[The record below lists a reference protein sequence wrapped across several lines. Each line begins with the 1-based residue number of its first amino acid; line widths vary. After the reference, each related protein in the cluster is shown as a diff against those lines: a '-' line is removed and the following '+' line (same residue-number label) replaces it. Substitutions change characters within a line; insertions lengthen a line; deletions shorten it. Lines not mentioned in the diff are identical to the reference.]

1 MILPKEQIEHLEKI
15 LDDLIASLEK
25 GWEQK
30 LESIGRESEAT
41 ANSNGASLSFLND
54 EFLIWLTSIRAKQ
67 VYSDTLNPNHE
78 ENWLIGEQLAVIQ
91 VFDAWRAA
99 CKNRN
104 KCKDLP
110 ECYYKYS
117 KKIDIQKLKEHKAY
131 LRWKSRDE
139 NTEHDGIDEKQH
151 YYDGCADI
159 FALSSVCTKAENKHK
174 SEECSYAKILTL
186 IDRRKNRTDRRQTE
200 NEVEVDLR
208 TGSERRKNDINGCLS
223 QYS

>member
-1 MILPKEQIEHLEKI
+1 MILPKEQIERLEKI
-15 LDDLIASLEK
+15 LDDLIAGLEE
-25 GWEQK
+25 GWKQK
-30 LESIGRESEAT
+30 LIGIGRGSET
-41 ANSNGASLSFLND
+41 TSDSNGPPLSFLND
-54 EFLIWLTSIRAKQ
+54 EFLNWLTSIRAKQ
-67 VYSDTLNPNHE
+67 VYSDTLNPNHD

-91 VFDAWRAA
+91 VFDAWRMA

-110 ECYYKYS
+110 ECFYEYS

-131 LRWKSRDE
+131 LRWKSRDGNRE
-139 NTEHDGIDEKQH
+139 YNEADAKRH

-159 FALSSVCTKAENKHK
+159 FNLSSVCKEAENKHK
-174 SEECSYAKILTL
+174 LGECSYAKILTL

-200 NEVEVDLR
+200 KEVDVDLR
-208 TGSERRKNDINGCLS
+208 TGSERRKNDIYGCLT